1 MIPEFLNLIWVS
13 SQLAFFLFIPGFLLQ
28 NAFARERGYN
38 LSFSES
44 LFLWSATSVTVS
56 GIIAMLLAYFGV
68 FSLINLSLAI
78 VTLIAITWWIRRPQL
93 TVPNPKLTL
102 NSTFLLLTI
111 LLAVHLFFMPFEW
124 ILGGGDPGTYMN
136 TGFHIARKGS
146 VFVIDDLLG
155 TVDGEVE
162 RYLYSNAQYLG
173 YYITNRSSGEVVPQF
188 LYLYPSIIAIF
199 YSIGGLNLSLFTT
212 PFLAILSLMAIYLAT
227 KEIFNTRV
235 ALISLILLT
244 TNFLIIWGARQPNSE
259 VLVRLLL
266 FSGIYALSLYFK
278 TKNNFYTALSALF
291 FGGMLL
297 TRIDAWMMILPM
309 FFILIM
315 LQNSSN
321 KHRSFL
327 TFVGTFLALYFTG
340 WYTLFYISYPYTH
353 DIIVFNLGKFS
364 KFLELG
370 SENPVDLTKKI
381 LLILSLAIPLS
392 LIVGKRFRVFS
403 LADKILTIIIII
415 IFIIFLTR
423 FFIPIA
429 FNQMTELVSISFYHW
444 SWLGFTMTTAGTLLI
459 PLKKL
464 SYEKIPFL
472 IFAIFFATDLVGFV
486 IVHRMTPQPFLE
498 YLVNL
503 TVSDSADLTPR
514 PFISR
519 YFAAMILPA
528 LIIFCAVFLDFLI
541 SKNKKTTLIL
551 MVLLLINLS
560 IISSPTF
567 DLKNYVE
574 YKGAIKAVNDIGNE
588 LVKDSIVITYGG
600 KHFSH
605 LERLAVPLYY
615 LEDEYVR
622 PFMSSH
628 TMDLIYTINQLKNKL
643 NKSIYLMAIVPS
655 ENDVIKIDPKIAKS
669 NLSVYFVEWPFSM
682 SRFLSWIEF
691 GKVLFI
697 PVNYYGAGYEKFEIT
712 ICKVD
717 DANCNIYLNNG
728 WYSKEEF
735 GNLKWRWISKK
746 AEVLI
751 NSDVESYVLIK
762 INLVSFNDDRNLK
775 VKHNGIEIFETIVKT
790 EEATI
795 KIPAKFVK
803 GYNLLE
809 LESDSCSVPK
819 EIFTHFVSLNG
830 KINVSV
836 LYLARDDRCLSF
848 STFELSINL
857 LEPWKYLDV
866 GTEEAEKYLLKGW
879 SHSEKSG
886 NLSFVWAN
894 DLNSSI
900 AIVLEKERPLNLSFR
915 CAPFSFNESVSQMI
929 QVFFNGNYVTSL
941 SLKRGWSEYNVSV
954 PLEFVKEGIN
964 LLEFRYKYAERPKD
978 HGINND
984 TRRLAVAFDWI
995 KINN

>member
-1 MIPEFLNLIWVS
+1 MMIPEFLNLIWVS

-321 KHRSFL
+321 KHRSSL

-340 WYTLFYISYPYTH
+340 W
-353 DIIVFNLGKFS
+353 
-364 KFLELG
+364 
-370 SENPVDLTKKI
+370 
-381 LLILSLAIPLS
+381 
-392 LIVGKRFRVFS
+392 
-403 LADKILTIIIII
+403 
-415 IFIIFLTR
+415 
-423 FFIPIA
+423 
-429 FNQMTELVSISFYHW
+429 
-444 SWLGFTMTTAGTLLI
+444 
-459 PLKKL
+459 
-464 SYEKIPFL
+464 
-472 IFAIFFATDLVGFV
+472 
-486 IVHRMTPQPFLE
+486 
-498 YLVNL
+498 
-503 TVSDSADLTPR
+503 
-514 PFISR
+514 
-519 YFAAMILPA
+519 
-528 LIIFCAVFLDFLI
+528 
-541 SKNKKTTLIL
+541 
-551 MVLLLINLS
+551 
-560 IISSPTF
+560 
-567 DLKNYVE
+567 
-574 YKGAIKAVNDIGNE
+574 
-588 LVKDSIVITYGG
+588 
-600 KHFSH
+600 
-605 LERLAVPLYY
+605 
-615 LEDEYVR
+615 
-622 PFMSSH
+622 
-628 TMDLIYTINQLKNKL
+628 
-643 NKSIYLMAIVPS
+643 
-655 ENDVIKIDPKIAKS
+655 
-669 NLSVYFVEWPFSM
+669 
-682 SRFLSWIEF
+682 
-691 GKVLFI
+691 
-697 PVNYYGAGYEKFEIT
+697 
-712 ICKVD
+712 
-717 DANCNIYLNNG
+717 
-728 WYSKEEF
+728 
-735 GNLKWRWISKK
+735 
-746 AEVLI
+746 
-751 NSDVESYVLIK
+751 
-762 INLVSFNDDRNLK
+762 
-775 VKHNGIEIFETIVKT
+775 
-790 EEATI
+790 
-795 KIPAKFVK
+795 
-803 GYNLLE
+803 
-809 LESDSCSVPK
+809 
-819 EIFTHFVSLNG
+819 
-830 KINVSV
+830 
-836 LYLARDDRCLSF
+836 
-848 STFELSINL
+848 
-857 LEPWKYLDV
+857 
-866 GTEEAEKYLLKGW
+866 
-879 SHSEKSG
+879 
-886 NLSFVWAN
+886 
-894 DLNSSI
+894 
-900 AIVLEKERPLNLSFR
+900 
-915 CAPFSFNESVSQMI
+915 
-929 QVFFNGNYVTSL
+929 
-941 SLKRGWSEYNVSV
+941 
-954 PLEFVKEGIN
+954 
-964 LLEFRYKYAERPKD
+964 
-978 HGINND
+978 
-984 TRRLAVAFDWI
+984 
-995 KINN
+995 